1 MTFEQRIR
9 SLEARLADL
18 PGAVVA
24 FSGGVDS
31 SMLLHVCAS
40 QLQGS
45 VLAVTADS
53 PSLPRAELAEAA
65 RLAESLAVRHLVI
78 ETDELRRDA
87 YRRNGPD
94 RCFHCKTELFESLAE
109 RLRDR
114 DETDWPVLYGAIKD
128 DAGDHRPGA
137 RAAAEHGVLA
147 PLADAGLSKQDVR
160 RYCREHGLPVA
171 DKPSFACLASRVPY
185 GTGIDGALLSRLEAA
200 EAVLRDL
207 GYRQYRVRHHG
218 DVARIELEP
227 ADLSRAVGADRERI
241 VDGLRTVG
249 YRYVALDLVGYR
261 TGSLNEV
268 L

>member
-1 MTFEQRIR
+1 MSFEQRIR
-9 SLEARLADL
+9 DLDGWLSAL

-31 SMLLHVCAS
+31 AMLLHACARN
-40 QLQGS
+40 LGGS

-53 PSLPRAELAEAA
+53 PSLPRAEMIEARQLAGA
-65 RLAESLAVRHLVI
+65 LSVRHLI
-78 ETDELRRDA
+78 IATDELRRED
-87 YRRNGPD
+87 YRRNAPD
-94 RCFHCKTELFESLAE
+94 RCFHCKAELFEVISD

-114 DETDWPVLYGAIKD
+114 EESGWPVLYGAITD

-137 RAAAEHGVLA
+137 RAAERHGVLA
-147 PLADAGLSKQDVR
+147 PLADAGLGKADVR
-160 RYCREHGLPVA
+160 RYCREHDLAVA

-185 GTGIDGALLSRLEAA
+185 GTAIDAGLLAKLEAA

-207 GYRQYRVRHHG
+207 GYRQFRVRHHG

-227 ADLSRAVGADRERI
+227 PDLLRAAGDDRRSI
-241 VDGLRTVG
+241 VEGVRAAG